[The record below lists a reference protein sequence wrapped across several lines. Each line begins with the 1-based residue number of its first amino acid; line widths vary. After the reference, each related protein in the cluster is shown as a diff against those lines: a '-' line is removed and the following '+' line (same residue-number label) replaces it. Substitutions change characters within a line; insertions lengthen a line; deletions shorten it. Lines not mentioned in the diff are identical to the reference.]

1 MRGKVLKLGIIS
13 GNDGNRYS
21 FCKEDITN
29 QENPNLEHLVGLEVD
44 FEIKEDKAVDI
55 YVINDLTNSL
65 KSLTFNN
72 LKFIKIKYFIGVG
85 LGIFN
90 FIPVIG
96 QFLSF
101 IGLIV
106 RAVAIYGLGKLAHSK
121 TLFKNLLIGG
131 ILSAIGGAMFYA
143 MVAVMF
149 RAGMILG
156 IPSVG
161 LGVSGIPI
169 TGLVGVVI
177 LIVGFVFTYKYY
189 AELALITN
197 KKEFK
202 KIFIGYVVSVIAS
215 VIVVGVILFIIIAI
229 WELFVWKNI
238 NEINEVKKLENIE
251 EKQELEDKT
260 KALD

>member
-55 YVINDLTNSL
+55 YVINDFTNSL

-72 LKFIKIKYFIGVG
+72 LKSIKIKYFIGVG

-121 TLFKNLLIGG
+121 TLFKNLLLGG
-131 ILSAIGGAMFYA
+131 ILSAIGSFMFYIT
-143 MVAVMF
+143 VVGMF
-149 RAGMILG
+149 EAGMALG

-161 LGVSGIPI
+161 FGFSGVYIV
-169 TGLVGVVI
+169 GLVGLAI
-177 LIVGFVFTYKYY
+177 LIVGFIFTYKYY
-189 AELALITN
+189 TELALITN

-202 KIFIGYVVSVIAS
+202 KIFIGYVVSAITS
-215 VIVVGVILFIIIAI
+215 VIVVGAILYIIIAI

-238 NEINEVKKLENIE
+238 NEINEVKKLEKTE
-251 EKQELEDKT
+251 ENQELEDKS
-260 KALD
+260 